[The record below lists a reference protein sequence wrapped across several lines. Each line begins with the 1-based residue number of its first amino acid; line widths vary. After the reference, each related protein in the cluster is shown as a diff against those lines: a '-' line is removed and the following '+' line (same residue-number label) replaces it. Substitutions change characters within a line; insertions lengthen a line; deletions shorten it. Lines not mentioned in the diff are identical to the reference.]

1 MRLIHT
7 VTDAL
12 ALATIAVVGFMLWV
26 ATPAWAAP
34 AGADAP
40 QLAAELPAL
49 SVAAAVAIVAG
60 FLLLSHAFRRRG

>member
-34 AGADAP
+34 GADAP